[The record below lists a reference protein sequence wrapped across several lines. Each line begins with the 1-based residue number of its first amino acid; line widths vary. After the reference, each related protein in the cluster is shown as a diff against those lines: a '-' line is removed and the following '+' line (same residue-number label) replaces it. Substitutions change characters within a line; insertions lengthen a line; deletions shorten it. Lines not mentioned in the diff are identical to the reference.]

1 MPSLMTAL
9 ASANVGLLIESG
21 EYTSTETGT
30 GIDVSA
36 AEGIAIAT
44 LNSSAK
50 TAGTDPTLDVKL
62 QSCSAVGGTYA
73 DIAGVTFSQV
83 TTAALLEQ
91 ISFNIANVEGFVRA
105 LATIGGTSTPTFD
118 FGVTLTYMKKAVS

>member
-9 ASANVGLLIESG
+9 ASTNVGLLIESG
-21 EYTSTETGT
+21 EYTATKTGT

-36 AEGIAIAT
+36 GEGIAIAT

-62 QSCSAVGGTYA
+62 QSCSTVDGSYA
-73 DIAGVTFSQV
+73 DIAGATFSQV
-83 TTAALLEQ
+83 TTVAVLEQ

-105 LATIGGTSTPTFD
+105 VGTIGGTVTPTFD